1 MRGTDVINEHERA
14 LVEVITNPNY
24 DIDEQMEEGI
34 VNFIAGGY
42 YTTSLSSNGRTI
54 AIANG
59 KQQRIVDYT
68 TTDNSDDEELCDPDE
83 DTDCL
88 IDNMHNMW
96 ASMEDYTSVPNPNST
111 TTISET
117 TTTETNK
124 PWNSRSSPSGTFVQD
139 PTTGK
144 LRNMDDQQ
152 W

>member
-24 DIDEQMEEGI
+24 DVDEQMEEGI
-34 VNFIAGGY
+34 VQFIAGGY
-42 YTTSLSSNGRTI
+42 YTPTSLSNNGRTTI

-59 KQQRIVDYT
+59 KQQRMVDYT
-68 TTDNSDDEELCDPDE
+68 ENLDDDELCDPDE

-88 IDNMHNMW
+88 IDIMHTMW
-96 ASMEDYTSVPNPNST
+96 ASMEDYTSVPNRNNST
-111 TTISET
+111 TTSSE

-144 LRNMDDQQ
+144 LRNIDDQQ